1 VLVTGGCGFIGSHV
15 VDALLEQGAT
25 VRVLDD
31 LSTGKRENLPA
42 THDRLQLFVGSVA
55 SPEDLDAV
63 LPGAD
68 AVVHLAA
75 LSSVKAS
82 VERPVASHQVN
93 CVGTLNVLEAC
104 RRQGV
109 RRLTFSSTAAV
120 YGDPVRVPIAEDHR
134 CHPMSPYAID
144 KLSSEGY
151 IAFFRRVHGVEA
163 CVLRFFNVYGPRQD
177 PASPYSG
184 VISLFSA
191 ALREERPVTIFG
203 DGRQVRDF
211 VYVGDV
217 VQAVLASLTDHR
229 FLSQTINVGTGHGST
244 LLDVVSSLEGIMERR
259 AQVRHG
265 EPRVGDIRESVADV
279 TLLSQLQLDR
289 RCTTL
294 AEGLA
299 LMFSDG
305 KRE

>member
-1 VLVTGGCGFIGSHV
+1 V
-15 VDALLEQGAT
+15 VDALLQQGAT

-31 LSTGKRENLPA
+31 LSTGKRENVPA
-42 THDRLQLFVGSVA
+42 RHERLKLFVGSVA
-55 SPEDLDAV
+55 SPEDLDGV
-63 LPGAD
+63 LPGTD
-68 AVVHLAA
+68 AVVHMAA

-82 VERPVASHQVN
+82 VERPIASHEVN
-93 CVGTLNVLEAC
+93 CVGTLNVLDAC
-104 RRQGV
+104 RRHGV

-120 YGDPVRVPIAEDHR
+120 YGDPIRVPVAEDHR
-134 CHPMSPYAID
+134 CDPMSPYAID

-151 IAFFRRVHGVEA
+151 IAFFRRVHRVDA
-163 CVLRFFNVYGPRQD
+163 CILRFFNVYGPRQD

-184 VISLFSA
+184 VISLFTA

-229 FLSQTINVGTGHGST
+229 FLSQTINVGTGHGVT
-244 LLDVVSSLEGIMERR
+244 LLDLVSSLESVVGRH

-265 EPRVGDIRESVADV
+265 EPRVGDIRESVADA
-279 TLLSQLQLDR
+279 TLLSRLQPGR
-289 RCTTL
+289 RCTML

-299 LMFSDG
+299 LTLADG
-305 KRE
+305 KPR